1 METFKSQGE
10 LNFNAVEKSFCL
22 MFDEQCIQITEYQAR
37 IFIAKNNLMVSP
49 DCEAT
54 TKWITFVANPHM
66 DIVSQLLNS

>member
-10 LNFNAVEKSFCL
+10 LNFNATEKTFCL

-37 IFIAKNNLMVSP
+37 IFISKGNLMVNP
-49 DCEAT
+49 ECEEN
-54 TKWITFVANPHM
+54 TKWITFVVNPHM